1 MLRVVKGDER
11 GGREIIQEQA
21 ETVNRV
27 FSEFATGM
35 SPNQIAHGL
44 NNDQIPGP
52 SGVLW
57 RDTTIRGHIKRGTGI
72 LNNELYVGRLVWNAK
87 THQKAGLVMT
97 S

>member
-44 NNDQIPGP
+44 NN
-52 SGVLW
+52 GVHRHARL
-57 RDTTIRGHIKRGTGI
+57 GI
-72 LNNELYVGRLVWNAK
+72 GRPTLTKSTESFELDC
-87 THQKAGLVMT
+87 
-97 S
+97 

>member
-27 FSEFATGM
+27 FSEFTTGM

-44 NNDQIPGP
+44 NHDVLA
-52 SGVLW
+52 SSTKMVAGV
-57 RDTTIRGHIKRGTGI
+57 G
-72 LNNELYVGRLVWNAK
+72 LNLGRTKSW
-87 THQKAGLVMT
+87 
-97 S
+97 

>member
-1 MLRVVKGDER
+1 VLRVVKGDER

-44 NNDQIPGP
+44 NNYQIPGP
-52 SGVLW
+52 S
-57 RDTTIRGHIKRGTGI
+57 
-72 LNNELYVGRLVWNAK
+72 
-87 THQKAGLVMT
+87 
-97 S
+97 

>member
-1 MLRVVKGDER
+1 VLRVVKGDER

-44 NNDQIPGP
+44 NNGYMTNDVFGYHK
-52 SGVLW
+52 
-57 RDTTIRGHIKRGTGI
+57 HINDYFDRNSPN
-72 LNNELYVGRLVWNAK
+72 L
-87 THQKAGLVMT
+87 
-97 S
+97 

>member
-1 MLRVVKGDER
+1 VVKGDER

-27 FSEFATGM
+27 FSEFTTGM

-44 NNDQIPGP
+44 NHD
-52 SGVLW
+52 VL
-57 RDTTIRGHIKRGTGI
+57 
-72 LNNELYVGRLVWNAK
+72 A
-87 THQKAGLVMT
+87 